1 MVLKNDDHN
10 FMKTKNLLIKVVC
23 FLKKSVVKTK
33 FDSVRFLAALFIIV
47 FMIDMSANA
56 QTYYLGVLAPQGEV
70 AAQKRWQ
77 PWLDALNQQ
86 LGGDTIVMVPLALE
100 NWQQQ
105 IAADKFALVLGPQV
119 QFTKM
124 ETKGWRWLATLDS
137 QKSQNTPSAMEQVAS
152 ALWVTKDSKIYKLT
166 DIKGKRIAA
175 VDQDAFGGYL
185 LIAHLLAQ
193 NGIKAAEYQTQFVGF
208 PIENT
213 LLTLATGQADAAIAP
228 ICLME
233 EMGRQGR
240 IQPRDFRLL
249 NPVMTTSYCQ
259 SSTDIYPNWTLAA
272 TNKLPNAL
280 LSPLNQSL
288 FHPNLAAK
296 NLPNWLPPESNRAAE
311 QILYDMNQHPA
322 QQPITKQ
329 LYHWVLEHRLWVG
342 LALLVM
348 VISLINYAWMSAL
361 ALRRRRL
368 LIAKNQLIRDYD
380 DALKKSS
387 HFVIMGEMSGAI
399 AHEINQPLA
408 TIQNYAQGL
417 MIRQQKSRLNPP
429 SEKDNQV
436 LTTALQEIIAET
448 ERASNIIQNIKSW
461 VKGSGQ
467 ANAQANQA
475 ETLVDIISVYQHCI
489 LLLGNKASNIR
500 FYFAGEVTSLRLPN
514 LVLDQLLMNTLLN
527 ATEQRA
533 TLILLR
539 CQIIGDNSTK
549 KLGIFISD
557 NAGGFLPEQLSKKTF
572 GISKI
577 TSTKT
582 DGLGLGLMICQ
593 RLCQSLDGKLVLNNI
608 VINHEIKS
616 ADPVYYQIIANSLL
630 DVSRRQLAL
639 NPENIAPKCP
649 SKLKIGAQ
657 IAMYFPLT
665 VIDNLPST
673 SSKKGQS

>member
-47 FMIDMSANA
+47 FMIDMSAIA

-152 ALWVTKDSKIYKLT
+152 AFWVTKDSKIYKLT

-417 MIRQQKSRLNPP
+417 LIRQQKAMENQPLD
-429 SEKDNQV
+429 KDAQ
-436 LTTALQEIIAET
+436 LLSTALDEIINET
-448 ERASNIIQNIKSW
+448 QRASTIIQNIKGW
-461 VKGSGQ
+461 VKGSSQ
-467 ANAQANQA
+467 ASQSEVVVDLA
-475 ETLVDIISVYQHCI
+475 EVYQRCI
-489 LLLGNKASNIR
+489 LLLGNKAVGIC
-500 FYFAGEVTSLRLPN
+500 FYLANDIDALRLPN
-514 LVLDQLLMNTLLN
+514 LVLDQLLLNTLLN
-527 ATEQRA
+527 AAEQGA
-533 TLILLR
+533 SLILLR
-539 CQIIGDNSTK
+539 CQIVEDNNIR
-549 KLGIFISD
+549 KLGIFVSD
-557 NAGGFLPEQLSKKTF
+557 DAGGFLPEQLKKTTSR
-572 GISKI
+572 ISKVI
-577 TSTKT
+577 STKT
-582 DGLGLGLMICQ
+582 KGLGLGLMICH
-593 RLCQSLDGKLVLNNI
+593 RLCQALEGKLVLRNI
-608 VINHEIKS
+608 AIDDELILS
-616 ADPVYYQIIANSLL
+616 APKYYQITANASIKAP
-630 DVSRRQLAL
+630 RRHLPL
-639 NPENIAPKCP
+639 SEENTLPKCN
-649 SKLKIGAQ
+649 LGAQ